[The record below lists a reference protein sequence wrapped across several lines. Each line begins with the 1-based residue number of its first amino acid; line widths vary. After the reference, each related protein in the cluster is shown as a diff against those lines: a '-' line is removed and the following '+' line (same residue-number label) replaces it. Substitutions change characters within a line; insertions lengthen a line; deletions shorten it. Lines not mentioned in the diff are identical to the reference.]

1 MNEEKNA
8 DPQQQ
13 RTHQHI
19 PASFVIRVE
28 NPPRLPMFRTA
39 RIGIAPNRTIPFAA
53 DGVNRRPARR

>member
-28 NPPRLPMFRTA
+28 KPTTTANVPDCKNRDVPTRARFHLLPLA
-39 RIGIAPNRTIPFAA
+39 
-53 DGVNRRPARR
+53 